1 MLQFRD
7 VTFIVYKV
15 EGNGVDVKEE
25 GGGGGWDQILTVNN
39 SIFRQP
45 LNWHACIENSDPI

>member
-25 GGGGGWDQILTVNN
+25 GGGGVGPDLD
-39 SIFRQP
+39 R
-45 LNWHACIENSDPI
+45 